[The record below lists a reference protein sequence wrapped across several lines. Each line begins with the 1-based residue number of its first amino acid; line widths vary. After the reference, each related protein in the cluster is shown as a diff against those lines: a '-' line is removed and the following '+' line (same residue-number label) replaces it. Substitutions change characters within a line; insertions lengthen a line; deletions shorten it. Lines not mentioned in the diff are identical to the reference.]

1 MNPKKGEE
9 ELNRVILLM
18 KYDNRMTL
26 SENVELTSEQWEQI
40 KAGLTPYYQ
49 RAKKGIKSIID
60 DPKSAIKKGIGAA
73 IKGAYENP
81 AILGSALGAPSL
93 GLGLSA
99 AKNWDDIEEYF
110 SNLNTH
116 DWLMFIE
123 IGASIGV
130 VFGGPFAPLFLGIEL
145 AASSADA
152 YLYFKEGDPYM
163 GSMVLALNLIP
174 GGQLG
179 QIFKG
184 LKWFPKKGPRYTKL
198 LLEKAKK
205 GGKLSK
211 VEQDELAQLAKEFT
225 EQSGPISKAL
235 KRAARTNLAKSLA
248 SKTPQWIM
256 NFIIG
261 LSKSKA
267 VKLSMFVA
275 KFGGTV
281 YTIDKLYL
289 FVFRDTIFKDESKL
303 DSRTKNELRFMINNL
318 LGYEEAVNEFLVK
331 KTTDSIMNLEDEGQE
346 LLKSDVTEEMVR
358 SDFERMLKEFEKNPT
373 TEQSAQEPSEQS
385 AEIDYDNPEIQKV
398 LNKEINPSTKKPFV
412 IKRGQQGEG
421 VKQIQIMLNNLKYDY
436 LLNNYGKL
444 ESGVDNKFGPY
455 TEEAVKKFQSDNQ
468 LKVDGVVGS
477 ETLSK
482 LIELTKK

>member
-1 MNPKKGEE
+1 MSLKKGEE
-9 ELNRVILLM
+9 ELNRVLLLM

-26 SENVELTSEQWEQI
+26 SENVEVTNEQWES
-40 KAGLTPYYQ
+40 
-49 RAKKGIKSIID
+49 IKSAF
-60 DPKSAIKKGIGAA
+60 KNAA
-73 IKGAYENP
+73 IKYAPEIAMALTPG
-81 AILGSALGAPSL
+81 LGVGSAIHH
-93 GLGLSA
+93 
-99 AKNWDDIEEYF
+99 NWDDIKEWF
-110 SNLNTH
+110 SSLTAH

-123 IGASIGV
+123 LGASIGV
-130 VFGGPFAPLFLGIEL
+130 VFGGPFAPIFFGIEL
-145 AASSADA
+145 AAASADS

-184 LKWFPKKGPRYTKL
+184 VKWFPKKGPKYVKL

-205 GGKLSK
+205 GGKLTKTES
-211 VEQDELAQLAKEFT
+211 DELAQIAKEFT
-225 EQSGPISKAL
+225 EQSGPISKSL
-235 KRAARTNLAKSLA
+235 KRVVRTKLATSLA
-248 SKTPQWIM
+248 SKTPQWII
-256 NFIIG
+256 NCIIG

-289 FVFRDTIFKDESKL
+289 FVFRDSIFKDESKL

-318 LGYEEAVNEFLVK
+318 LGYEDAVNEFLVK
-331 KTTDSIMNLEDEGQE
+331 KTTDSIMNLGDQGEE
-346 LLKSDVTEEMVR
+346 LLKSDVTEEMVK
-358 SDFERMLKEFEKNPT
+358 SDFEKMLKEFEKNPPS
-373 TEQSAQEPSEQS
+373 EQSTQEPSEQS
-385 AEIDYDNPEIQKV
+385 VEIDYSNPEIQKV

-412 IKRGQQGEG
+412 IKRGQHGEG
-421 VKQIQIMLNNLKYDY
+421 VKQIQIMLDNLKYDY

-455 TEEAVKKFQSDNQ
+455 TEEAVRKVQSDNQ

>member
-1 MNPKKGEE
+1 
-9 ELNRVILLM
+9 
-18 KYDNRMTL
+18 
-26 SENVELTSEQWEQI
+26 
-40 KAGLTPYYQ
+40 
-49 RAKKGIKSIID
+49 
-60 DPKSAIKKGIGAA
+60 
-73 IKGAYENP
+73 
-81 AILGSALGAPSL
+81 
-93 GLGLSA
+93 
-99 AKNWDDIEEYF
+99 
-110 SNLNTH
+110 
-116 DWLMFIE
+116 
-123 IGASIGV
+123 
-130 VFGGPFAPLFLGIEL
+130 
-145 AASSADA
+145 
-152 YLYFKEGDPYM
+152 
-163 GSMVLALNLIP
+163 
-174 GGQLG
+174 
-179 QIFKG
+179 
-184 LKWFPKKGPRYTKL
+184 
-198 LLEKAKK
+198 
-205 GGKLSK
+205 
-211 VEQDELAQLAKEFT
+211 
-225 EQSGPISKAL
+225 
-235 KRAARTNLAKSLA
+235 
-248 SKTPQWIM
+248 
-256 NFIIG
+256 
-261 LSKSKA
+261 
-267 VKLSMFVA
+267 MFVA

-373 TEQSAQEPSEQS
+373 TEQSTQEPSEQL
-385 AEIDYDNPEIQKV
+385 AEIDYDNSEIQKV